1 MELNQQNNLLI
12 DSITAYKSRSETL
25 MLEGAKVD
33 TVLGMMNKCSD
44 QCKLSYKENGILNK
58 NDTEVACFTSCI
70 EKAYKHQK

>member
-12 DSITAYKSRSETL
+12 DSITAYKSRSERL

-44 QCKLSYKENGILNK
+44 
-58 NDTEVACFTSCI
+58 
-70 EKAYKHQK
+70 